1 MGIVSKIKNIF
12 FKNQN
17 DSNIG
22 EARLH
27 GNSYK
32 IESEIGNYTY
42 VSSNTIIKHTIIG
55 KYCSIASNCIIGEGD
70 HPYRFLSTS
79 PIFYH
84 NGNIFGEIWS
94 EKDHIQIYNKT
105 QIGNDVWI
113 GAGVF
118 IKSGVKIGNGVVI
131 AAGAVVVK
139 DVPDYHI
146 VGGVPAKLIKKR
158 FSDKLIDLLMKKQW
172 WNWDIDKLKKCQ
184 NKFVINDE
192 DVLIEFL
199 ENEG

>member
-1 MGIVSKIKNIF
+1 MGIIRRLKNIF
-12 FKNQN
+12 FVNQ
-17 DSNIG
+17 SNFKIG
-22 EARLH
+22 EARLQ

-32 IESEIGNYTY
+32 NESEIGDYTY
-42 VSSNTIIKHTIIG
+42 VSTNTIIKHTVIG
-55 KYCSIASNCIIGEGD
+55 KFCSIASNCVIGESD
-70 HPYRFLSTS
+70 HPYKFLSTS

-84 NGNIFGEIWS
+84 NGNIFGEIWT
-94 EKDHIQIYNKT
+94 EKDHIQLYNKT
-105 QIGNDVWI
+105 EIGNDVWI
-113 GAGVF
+113 GSGVF
-118 IKSGVKIGNGVVI
+118 IKSGVKIGNGAVI
-131 AAGAVVVK
+131 AAGAIVVK

-158 FSDKLIDLLMKKQW
+158 FSDKLIALLMKKQW
-172 WNWDIDKLKKCQ
+172 WNWELDKLKKCQ